1 MADKKKVI
9 EVKDLS
15 LGFITR
21 GKKSHVLRDIYLD
34 IYEGETLAIVGES
47 GSGKSVFTKT
57 FTGML
62 DSNGFISSGSIMFE
76 GKDLVQIKDNDSWL
90 KIRGR
95 KISTIFQDPMTSLNP
110 LFSIGYQISEVL
122 RLHSKPTKEE
132 LHAWRLERKAAKIVL
147 RDKLVAMSKEEV
159 QDYHEN
165 QRLEK
170 TQAIDKKYGELLQGH
185 DGKLNFFNKLLYKLD
200 AIREVNYQ
208 INKKPHGLSKKE
220 AKLEAIKL
228 LKKVQIPNAERRYND
243 YPFQYSGGMRQRV
256 VIAIA
261 LACRP
266 KVLICDEPTTAL
278 DVTVQSQIL
287 QLIKE
292 LQREYNWTTI
302 FITHDLGVV
311 ANIADRI
318 AVMYGGE
325 IVEYGTAEDIFYRPA
340 HPYTWALLSSLPQ
353 LGSKDEPLSFIPGNP
368 PSFAT
373 EIIGDP
379 FAERNKYA
387 LRIDSLVNPP
397 MVKISETHNAKT
409 WLLDKRAPK
418 VEPPK
423 VIRELRERMDR
434 ASKELLRQEGDLAHG
449 KEEK

>member
-1 MADKKKVI
+1 MEKKKVI

-15 LGFITR
+15 LGFVTR
-21 GKKSHVLRDIYLD
+21 GHKSHVLRDIYLD

-62 DSNGFISSGSIMFE
+62 DANGFISSGSIMFE
-76 GKDLVQIKDNDSWL
+76 GHDLVQLKDNASWL

-122 RLHSKPTKEE
+122 KLHSKPTKEE
-132 LHAWRLERKAAKIVL
+132 LKEWKLNKKASKKIL
-147 RDKLVAMSKEEV
+147 KDKLVTMSKEEIS
-159 QDYHEN
+159 DYHEN
-165 QRLEK
+165 KRLENH
-170 TQAIDKKYGELLQGH
+170 AIYREIYEKLIKEH
-185 DGKLNFFNKLLYKLD
+185 EGKLTWFTKLKFKSEAVKKAYYK
-200 AIREVNYQ
+200 
-208 INKKPHGLSKKE
+208 INNKPHGLNNRE
-220 AKLEAIKL
+220 AKEEAIKL
-228 LKKVQIPNAERRYND
+228 LKKVQIPNAERRYKD

-266 KVLICDEPTTAL
+266 KILICDEPTTAL

-292 LQREYNWTTI
+292 LQKEYNWTTI

-368 PSFAT
+368 PSFAN

-434 ASKELLRQEGDLAHG
+434 ASKELLRQEGDLAHE
-449 KEEK
+449 EEK

>member
-1 MADKKKVI
+1 MENKKKII

-15 LGFITR
+15 LGFVTR

-76 GKDLVQIKDNDSWL
+76 GQDLVRLKDNASWL

-132 LHAWRLERKAAKIVL
+132 MREWRISTRAAKKVLHDQLIV
-147 RDKLVAMSKEEV
+147 MSKEEI
-159 QDYHEN
+159 QDYHERT
-165 QRLEK
+165 RLEK
-170 TQAIDKKYGELLQGH
+170 DQKIEEKYNQLIKEH
-185 DGKLNFFNKLLYKLD
+185 EGKVNF
-200 AIREVNYQ
+200 
-208 INKKPHGLSKKE
+208 INKIIFKLEARKKVSYEISGKPCGLSKRE
-220 AKLEAIKL
+220 AKEEAIKL
-228 LKKVQIPNAERRYND
+228 LKKVQIPNAEKRYKD

-287 QLIKE
+287 QLIKD
-292 LQREYNWTTI
+292 LQKEYNWTTI

-368 PSFAT
+368 PSFAN

-418 VEPPK
+418 VEPPL
-423 VIRELRERMDR
+423 VIQELRTRMDR
-434 ASKELLRQEGDLAHG
+434 ASKELLRQEGDLVNG
-449 KEEK
+449 EEK